1 MGKNQKIGGALFV
14 FILLAAIIV
23 LSNSLVI
30 TKENEYSL
38 IKGLERLNAL

>member
-1 MGKNQKIGGALFV
+1 MGKKIKKIGGALFV

-30 TKENEYSL
+30 TKKMNIHS
-38 IKGLERLNAL
+38 